1 MKMLCTPGAILAAVG
16 GTIPSGASAA
26 AGDLSGP
33 LAFVEWNPAA
43 IREQTVAVSGEYL
56 VVDSVAF
63 GALVHVTDK
72 ESKGYE
78 RTSVGLGGTLTQY
91 PFSTTLQGL
100 YVRGSVSFFGDQF
113 RVVKP
118 EETGDLVESGVVF
131 GAAFGAQAG
140 YRFMFTEHITG
151 SAGYGVV
158 RNVPEFFS
166 SSVADLNPTYRSER
180 GEWRFDVQ
188 AGIGVSL

>member
-1 MKMLCTPGAILAAVG
+1 MKMGRWLGGVLGFIGGVNHSVG
-16 GTIPSGASAA
+16 SAA
-26 AGDLSGP
+26 SGDLSGP

-43 IREQTVAVSGEYL
+43 IQDQTVAVLGEYL
-56 VVDSVAF
+56 VVDSISF

-72 ESKGYE
+72 ESKGYD
-78 RTSVGLGGTLTQY
+78 RSSISLGGTLTQY

-100 YVRGSVSFFGDQF
+100 YLRGSMSFFGDQF

-118 EETGDLVESGVVF
+118 EETGDLVESGVVL

-166 SSVADLNPTYRSER
+166 NSIADLNPTYRSER